1 MATELTL
8 AALAKEA
15 WREER
20 ARLRTL
26 LRATMF
32 LPVFAMATSAW
43 ASNSTSGRAPV
54 DDPARRDVQAD
65 PAIVLVADGERTA
78 PPSELRSPALNRFLK
93 YLKMAHGSDYRAF
106 AVDLES
112 GKWGMGESPSQP
124 NIAVRKSLEDCRKRR
139 ARDCRSYA
147 VGDIV
152 VHGLADRRAEV
163 AIILYQVK
171 RGATNDDLA
180 TLVAEDGGAA
190 IMALRRAVFYT
201 AAIGGSPETVAA
213 MLERGINVDA
223 RSDAGVTALLYAASR
238 GRAEVV
244 ALLLK
249 RGADVDARNGVGK
262 TALAMALHA
271 LSFVQPRDYRT
282 AEHEAVIR
290 LLKDAGARE

>member
-1 MATELTL
+1 M
-8 AALAKEA
+8 
-15 WREER
+15 R
-20 ARLRTL
+20 ARLPT
-26 LRATMF
+26 
-32 LPVFAMATSAW
+32 
-43 ASNSTSGRAPV
+43 
-54 DDPARRDVQAD
+54 
-65 PAIVLVADGERTA
+65 VLVATLLLGVPGPGSVLAADAALTT
-78 PPSELRSPALNRFLK
+78 PPSELRSPALNRFLE

-112 GKWGMGESPSQP
+112 GKWGLGESPSQP
-124 NIAVRKSLEDCRKRR
+124 KIAIRKSLEDCRKRG

-171 RGATNDDLA
+171 RGATNVDLA
-180 TLVAEDGGAA
+180 ALVAEDGGAA

>member
-1 MATELTL
+1 M
-8 AALAKEA
+8 
-15 WREER
+15 R
-20 ARLRTL
+20 ARRRRV
-26 LRATMF
+26 LRARMF

-65 PAIVLVADGERTA
+65 PAIVLVADGERTK
-78 PPSELRSPALNRFLK
+78 PPSELRSPALNRFLE
-93 YLKMAHGSDYRAF
+93 YLKIAHVSDYRAF

-112 GKWGMGESPSQP
+112 GKWGLGESPSQP
-124 NIAVRKSLEDCRKRR
+124 KIAIRKSLEDCREQR

-147 VGDIV
+147 VGDSV

-171 RGATNDDLA
+171 RGATNQDLA
-180 TLVAEDGGAA
+180 ALVAEDGGAA

-249 RGADVDARNGVGK
+249 RGADVNARNGVGK

-271 LSFVQPRDYRT
+271 LSFVQPRHYRT